1 MTNSPAP
8 IMAAVTDIAIIAL
21 SKRTDPLISRINA
34 GEVLTNAESKQV
46 MHDLFNL
53 ASLLKTA
60 AQAVDTA
67 VDEIEK
73 QEREIALMKALLGLS
88 DTEKAGK

>member
-1 MTNSPAP
+1 MTNSAAP
-8 IMAAVTDIAIIAL
+8 IMTAITDIAIIAL
-21 SKRTDPLISRINA
+21 AKRTDPLTSRVNA
-34 GEVLTNAESKQV
+34 GEVLTSLETKQIL
-46 MHDLFNL
+46 HDLFNL

-73 QEREIALMKALLGLS
+73 QGREIALMKALLGLS